1 MTLDP
6 RNLVARWV
14 PVALACLA
22 LAWLVSPP
30 AQADDIKAYLTG
42 ELVEL
47 ELLETPISLA
57 DLEITYPDGSQH
69 LLEEKNGKVLLV
81 NLWARWCVPCK
92 DEMKDFAE
100 LQRDLGDDRFEV
112 VALPMKKRSIKSVR
126 KILAAWEAENL
137 EPYGND
143 PQKLARVLYDEGL
156 YTETQISFVY
166 PTTYVVSKSGE
177 ILAIREGFL
186 HWDTPEARALISA
199 LKNDEVRW

>member
-1 MTLDP
+1 MTFDP
-6 RNLVARWV
+6 RSLGARCELA
-14 PVALACLA
+14 ALACLA

-30 AQADDIKAYLTG
+30 AQADDIESYLTG

-57 DLEITYPDGSQH
+57 GLEITYPDGSQH

-156 YTETQISFVY
+156 YTETQISFAY